1 MIIAMIAMRMMQMP
15 IHQIVCMVSMR
26 YRLMPATGSM
36 DVTGIVSP
44 TCMLG
49 SATLRVRCI
58 HRKRMLIIM
67 PLMGMMQMPVMQ
79 IVYMTVMF
87 DSHMTAIGT
96 MLMIAVIGVNFVFFC
111 HFSYLFL

>member
-1 MIIAMIAMRMMQMP
+1 
-15 IHQIVCMVSMR
+15 
-26 YRLMPATGSM
+26 MPATGSM

-49 SATLRVRCI
+49 SATLRVRSI